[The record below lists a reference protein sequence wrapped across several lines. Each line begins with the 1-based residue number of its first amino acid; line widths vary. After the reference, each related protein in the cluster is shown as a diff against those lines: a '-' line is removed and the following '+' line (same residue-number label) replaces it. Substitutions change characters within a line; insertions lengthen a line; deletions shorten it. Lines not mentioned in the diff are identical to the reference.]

1 MPSVTGSLNMRS
13 FLAAVC
19 ASLAIA
25 LLAAVVLDSVFQE
38 SATKA
43 FSKSEVRD

>member
-1 MPSVTGSLNMRS
+1 MRS
-13 FLAAVC
+13 FLAACC

-25 LLAAVVLDSVFQE
+25 LIAAVILDSAIQE

-43 FSKSEVRD
+43 FSKSEVRN

>member
-1 MPSVTGSLNMRS
+1 MRS